1 MHIYLILYTHIPTY
15 IKHTHKCTQ
24 HETNPVETSAGE
36 WKTAPNINSGYFW
49 MMGLFFDFNI
59 FKFFYNKHILL

>member
-15 IKHTHKCTQ
+15 IKHTHKRTQ

-36 WKTAPNINSGYFW
+36 WKTAPNINSG
-49 MMGLFFDFNI
+49 
-59 FKFFYNKHILL
+59 